1 MSFLENIVSAEWV
14 MNAALQSLIIIGLGS
29 LLVFLFRYKAAPFR
43 SWICLIT
50 MLALILLPLL
60 TFSLN
65 HLNYLPL
72 KAFIPI
78 TIMSGTFDQSSSSS
92 VSISYNKTE
101 MSDFANSSGVIQR
114 SPPDKKDLLVIKV
127 INIFGIIWITGTL
140 LMIFLFGMGLISLHD
155 LRKVK
160 KEVKEP
166 QFKAILNSAEKV
178 FCIQNKIRLF
188 TSPNAPYPMALGI
201 FRPIILIPENLLLD
215 SQDNQLKGIL
225 IHELSH
231 IHHKDLL
238 TGIVQRLI
246 TAIYWWNPLAYAL
259 SSTYSRAREEVSD
272 THVLL
277 QNDSKEYAECLIN
290 LAETTTLWKRMSIS
304 VGLASPHIPLKDRV
318 KHILSKERIM
328 DTNIKK
334 STIAVMAAAAFLLVL
349 GIAGSRLIF
358 ANDQPEPAIEK
369 ADYKLPDSLA
379 QDQEEQKQEKE
390 KSEKQNIKPPKLI
403 KTVDPVYPEEARKAG
418 IEGIVVLEATT
429 DKTGHVKSVR
439 VLKSIPML
447 DQAAI
452 DAVKQWVYEPMV
464 IDGEPKGVTFT
475 TTTRFTLDSEKT
487 GEGKVGGVVGG
498 VIGTKQEFK
507 SAKDIK
513 PPKLLKSV
521 DPVYPEE
528 ARKAG
533 IEGTVVV
540 EATTDERG
548 RVQSVRVLKSIPM
561 LDQAA
566 IDAVKQWVYEPMVID
581 GEPKGITFTTTCRF
595 SLESEKMGKAVEQG
609 ITGTKPAVR
618 AVKDI
623 HPPKLLKG
631 VKPVYPEE
639 ARKAKIEGVVILEV
653 TTDIYG
659 QVIDT
664 KILRSIP
671 ELDQAAMD
679 AVKQWIYEPMIIDGE
694 PRGVTFTVT
703 CTFRLDGKEKTK
715 AGGVEGG
722 VEGGVVGGVVGGV
735 TETSQAVRTARDK
748 MPPKLIKEVPPVYPE
763 EARKAEIEGIVILE
777 TTTDIYGKVIDT
789 KVLRSI
795 PELDQAAIDA
805 VKQWIY
811 EPTIVDGKPVE
822 DTFTVTIT
830 FKLK

>member
-14 MNAALQSLIIIGLGS
+14 LNAALQSLVILGLGT
-29 LLVFLFRYKAAPFR
+29 LLVFLFRHKAAPLR
-43 SWICLIT
+43 SWLCLIT
-50 MLALILLPLL
+50 MLALILLPPL

-65 HLNYLPL
+65 QLDYLPF

-78 TIMSGTFDQSSSSS
+78 TIMSGTFDQSSSPL
-92 VSISYNKTE
+92 VGISYN
-101 MSDFANSSGVIQR
+101 SADSSAYDGSSGKTQR
-114 SPPDKKDLLVIKV
+114 PQPDKTSLLVIKI
-127 INIFGIIWITGTL
+127 INFSGIVWSAGFL
-140 LMIFLFGMGLISLHD
+140 LMIFYFGFGFISLHN
-155 LRKVK
+155 LKKGR
-160 KEVKEP
+160 KEVNGP
-166 QFKAILNSAEKV
+166 RFKAILNSAEKV
-178 FCIQNKIRLF
+178 FLKQNKIQVF
-188 TSPNAPYPMALGI
+188 TSPKAPYPMALGI
-201 FRPIILIPENLLLD
+201 LRPIILIPENVLLK

-238 TGIVQRLI
+238 TGILQRLI
-246 TAIYWWNPLAYAL
+246 TAVYWWNPLAYAL
-259 SSTYSRAREEVSD
+259 SSSYSRAREEVSD

-290 LAETTTLWKRMSIS
+290 LAETTTLWKRLSIS
-304 VGLASPHIPLKDRV
+304 VGLASPHIPHKDRV

-328 DTNIKK
+328 DTKIKK

-349 GIAGSRLIF
+349 GIAGSRLNF
-358 ANDQPEPAIEK
+358 ANKQPEPTIEK
-369 ADYKLPDSLA
+369 ADYTLPEMLT
-379 QDQEEQKQEKE
+379 QDQKEQEQEQK
-390 KSEKQNIKPPKLI
+390 KSEK
-403 KTVDPVYPEEARKAG
+403 
-418 IEGIVVLEATT
+418 
-429 DKTGHVKSVR
+429 
-439 VLKSIPML
+439 
-447 DQAAI
+447 
-452 DAVKQWVYEPMV
+452 
-464 IDGEPKGVTFT
+464 
-475 TTTRFTLDSEKT
+475 
-487 GEGKVGGVVGG
+487 
-498 VIGTKQEFK
+498 
-507 SAKDIK
+507 KDIK

-561 LDQAA
+561 LDKAA

-595 SLESEKMGKAVEQG
+595 SLESEKMGKAIEQG

-623 HPPKLLKG
+623 QPPKLIKIID
-631 VKPVYPEE
+631 PVYPED
-639 ARKAKIEGVVILEV
+639 ARKAKIEGVVILEA

-659 QVIDT
+659 KVIDT

-679 AVKQWIYEPMIIDGE
+679 AVKQWIYEPMIIEGE

-703 CTFRLDGKEKTK
+703 CTFKLDGKEKAK
-715 AGGVEGG
+715 LGGVEGG
-722 VEGGVVGGVVGGV
+722 VEGGIEGRV
-735 TETSQAVRTARDK
+735 TETNQAVRATGDK
-748 MPPKLIKEVPPVYPE
+748 KPPKLIKEVLPVYPE

-777 TTTDIYGKVIDT
+777 ATTDIYGQVKNLR
-789 KVLRSI
+789 VLRSI

-811 EPTIVDGKPVE
+811 EPTVVDGKPIE
-822 DTFTVTIT
+822 DTFTVTVT